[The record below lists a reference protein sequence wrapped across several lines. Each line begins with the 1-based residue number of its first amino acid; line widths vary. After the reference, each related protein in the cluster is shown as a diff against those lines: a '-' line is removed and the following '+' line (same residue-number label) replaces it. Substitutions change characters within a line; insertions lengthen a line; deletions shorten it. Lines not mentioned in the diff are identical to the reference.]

1 MQALNEVRQDPQH
14 KVLLFQDEA
23 TFYRQPSQ
31 GWLWWWLG
39 RKQPK
44 MRYSNKSN
52 TRMRVVGFMHAVT
65 GMVLSWDMST
75 VTARRLAR
83 CIREVSA
90 AFPEAERIYLAWDNW
105 PVHSHP
111 LVLEALQKD
120 LRICV
125 LPLPTY
131 APWLNPI
138 EKLWRLVRQEVEH
151 AHPWSDQ
158 FDVFKTV
165 IRDKL
170 SEFAHGSPRLLH
182 YCGLKIPM
190 GTINC

>member
-1 MQALNEVRQDPQH
+1 MQALNEVAQDPQR

-52 TRMRVVGFMHAVT
+52 TRMRVVGFMHALT
-65 GMVLSWDMST
+65 GMVLCWDMSR
-75 VTARRLAR
+75 VTASRLAR

-90 AFPEAERIYLAWDNW
+90 AFPEAERIYLSWDNW
-105 PVHSHP
+105 PVHAHP
-111 LVLEALQKD
+111 LVLAALQRD
-120 LRICV
+120 PRICV

-158 FDVFKTV
+158 FDVFKAA
-165 IRDKL
+165 IREKL
-170 SEFAHGSPRLLH
+170 SEFAHGSPRLLR
-182 YCGLKIPM
+182 YCGL
-190 GTINC
+190 T

>member
-1 MQALNEVRQDPQH
+1 MQALKEVAQDPLH

-31 GWLWWWLG
+31 GWLWWWFG

-44 MRYSNKSN
+44 MCYSNKSN
-52 TRMRVVGFMHAVT
+52 TRMRVVGFMHALS
-65 GMVLSWDMST
+65 GKVLFWDMFSVT
-75 VTARRLAR
+75 VKRLAL
-83 CIREVSA
+83 CIGEVSA
-90 AFPEAERIYLAWDNW
+90 AFPEAERIYLVWDNW
-105 PVHSHP
+105 PNHSHP
-111 LVLEALQKD
+111 NVLQALQRD
-120 LRICV
+120 SRICV

-138 EKLWRLVRQEVEH
+138 EKLWRLVRQEVQH

-170 SEFAHGSPRLLH
+170 SEFAHDSPRLLR
-182 YCGLKIPM
+182 YCGMNTIY
-190 GTINC
+190 GTING